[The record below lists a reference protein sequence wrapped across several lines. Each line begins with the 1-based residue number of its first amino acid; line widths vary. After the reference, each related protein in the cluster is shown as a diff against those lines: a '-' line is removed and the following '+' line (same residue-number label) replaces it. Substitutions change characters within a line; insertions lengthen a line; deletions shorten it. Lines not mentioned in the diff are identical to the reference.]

1 MHTYIHLY
9 HIRQYIHACIKAG
22 SSKETIDAIR
32 TELQSGAMED
42 YSIEIDVPART
53 STPEK
58 VVVIVYACIVL
69 YVCCMYVLCQLD
81 LQFKCMYVYMYVC
94 PPRSLKISN

>member
-58 VVVIVYACIVL
+58 VVIASLCMHVL
-69 YVCCMYVLCQLD
+69 YCMYVV
-81 LQFKCMYVYMYVC
+81 CMCYA
-94 PPRSLKISN
+94 N